1 MQLKN
6 LFSGE
11 NLLLPDDLL
20 WSDEHSWS
28 PVVTSVSYLIT
39 GSLLVQSATRQA
51 GRAITLV
58 GAADMAWVTRSSV
71 NVLREWAALPLEE
84 LSGRFELTLS
94 DARLFTVAFRH
105 GDGAIE
111 TEPVTGFPA
120 RSDSDFY
127 RITLKLM
134 QI

>member
-1 MQLKN
+1 
-6 LFSGE
+6 
-11 NLLLPDDLL
+11 
-20 WSDEHSWS
+20 
-28 PVVTSVSYLIT
+28 
-39 GSLLVQSATRQA
+39 
-51 GRAITLV
+51 V